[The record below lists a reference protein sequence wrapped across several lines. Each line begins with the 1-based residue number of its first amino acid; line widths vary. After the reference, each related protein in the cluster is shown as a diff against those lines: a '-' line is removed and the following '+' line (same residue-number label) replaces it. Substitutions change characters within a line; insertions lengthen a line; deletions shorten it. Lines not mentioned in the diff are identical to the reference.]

1 MALDFLK
8 KSFATILVMSSFLTA
23 RGGDGDNGTVADSFK
38 PVSNYVDFDFR
49 IANNHL
55 WRGIE
60 VSDGLVMCT
69 SVGVHDKK
77 ELVKVGFWNGSNV
90 TGKYKE
96 FNFFAEFKAQR
107 FKLAFW
113 DTYNF
118 SPDAD
123 YNNKEF
129 FNYNGRTTG
138 RFLDCIASYNFGRK
152 FPLTLTWSTIIF
164 GRDRYDLY
172 KPGAKNRYSTYVA
185 AEYRC
190 LDKANW
196 IVDASVGGTFAL
208 SHRDGDR
215 STFYSSKPG
224 IIDVRA
230 TVTRMVKITDIYQI
244 PIHATAMFNPVENHA
259 YFQIGAQI
267 FSF

>member
-1 MALDFLK
+1 MACHFLK
-8 KSFATILVMSSFLTA
+8 ICFAIFMITA
-23 RGGDGDNGTVADSFK
+23 SAVTVKADDSAVDT
-38 PVSNYVDFDFR
+38 PAAPRHQVSDYLDFDFR

-60 VSDGLVMCT
+60 VSDGLVMCS
-69 SVGVHDKK
+69 SVGVHDPK
-77 ELVKVGFWNGSNV
+77 EYVKIGVWNGTNV

-96 FNFFAEFKAQR
+96 LNFFAEFTVQR

-129 FNYNGRTTG
+129 FNYKARTTG
-138 RFLDCIASYNFGRK
+138 RFLDCIASYNFGSAL
-152 FPLTLTWSTIIF
+152 PLSLTWSTIIF
-164 GRDRYDLY
+164 GRDRYSLY
-172 KPGAKNRYSTYVA
+172 SSDSKQRYSTYIA
-185 AEYRC
+185 AEVRC
-190 LDKANW
+190 FDRQSW
-196 IVDASVGGTFAL
+196 TVDAAVGGTFTLA
-208 SHRDGDR
+208 RKDGDR
-215 STFYSSKPG
+215 STFYSSRPG

-230 TVTRMVKITDIYQI
+230 TVTRTVRITDRYSI
-244 PIHATAMFNPVENHA
+244 PLSATVMFNPVENRA
-259 YFQIGAQI
+259 YFQVAARV